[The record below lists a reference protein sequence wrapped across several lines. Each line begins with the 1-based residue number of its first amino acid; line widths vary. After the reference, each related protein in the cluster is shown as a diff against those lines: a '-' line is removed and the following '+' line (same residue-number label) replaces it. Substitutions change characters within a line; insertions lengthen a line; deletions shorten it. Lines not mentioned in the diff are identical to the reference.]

1 MKKIAAAAL
10 ATLIGITA
18 IVGTAETASAENG
31 RNAALAAG
39 AAVGIG
45 IGALLA
51 APRYDDGYE
60 VAPPRYV
67 PAPTYYDDGYRA
79 PPPRRAVRAGWR
91 AHSDWCYD
99 NYRSYDERT
108 DTYIGRDGY
117 TYRCRGSY

>member
-18 IVGTAETASAENG
+18 VVGTAETASAKDG

-39 AAVGIG
+39 AAVGLG

-60 VAPPRYV
+60 VAPPRYA
-67 PAPTYYDDGYRA
+67 APVYDDGYRA
-79 PPPRRAVRAGWR
+79 PPPRRVVRANWQ
-91 AHSDWCYD
+91 AHADWCYD
-99 NYRSYDERT
+99 NYRTYDERS
-108 DTYIGRDGY
+108 DTFIGRDGNA
-117 TYRCRGSY
+117 YRCRGSY

>member
-18 IVGTAETASAENG
+18 VVGTAETASAKDG

-39 AAVGIG
+39 AAVGLG

-60 VAPPRYV
+60 VAPPRYA
-67 PAPTYYDDGYRA
+67 APVYDDGYRA
-79 PPPRRAVRAGWR
+79 PPRRVVRADWQ
-91 AHSDWCYD
+91 AHADWCYD
-99 NYRSYDERT
+99 NYRTYDERS
-108 DTYIGRDGY
+108 DTFIGRDGIA
-117 TYRCRGSY
+117 YRCRGSY